1 MCLQVIKS
9 AVTSRDSAQ
18 RDQEPRRTDVY
29 GTRSRHRARRVPGRT
44 PSGSR
49 GRVPGAETRCPWA
62 TSVGDPVPAYIALD
76 YVNNAALAR
85 ADLDPVA
92 RVAKGDSR
100 VPVARIWGQT
110 EKY

>member
-1 MCLQVIKS
+1 M
-9 AVTSRDSAQ
+9 
-18 RDQEPRRTDVY
+18 
-29 GTRSRHRARRVPGRT
+29 
-44 PSGSR
+44 
-49 GRVPGAETRCPWA
+49 
-62 TSVGDPVPAYIALD
+62 GDPVPTCIALD

-110 EKY
+110 EQY

>member
-1 MCLQVIKS
+1 M
-9 AVTSRDSAQ
+9 
-18 RDQEPRRTDVY
+18 
-29 GTRSRHRARRVPGRT
+29 
-44 PSGSR
+44 
-49 GRVPGAETRCPWA
+49 
-62 TSVGDPVPAYIALD
+62 GDLGGGPVPAYIALD

-92 RVAKGDSR
+92 RMAKGDSR